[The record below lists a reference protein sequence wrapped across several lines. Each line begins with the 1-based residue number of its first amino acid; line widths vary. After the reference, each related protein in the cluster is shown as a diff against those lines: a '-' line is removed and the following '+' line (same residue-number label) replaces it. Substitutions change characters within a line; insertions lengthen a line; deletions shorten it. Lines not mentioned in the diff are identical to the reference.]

1 MESAKPPI
9 WIRVLPKLKQDKF
22 YMELHRR
29 QKAVEMHDHAF
40 LELTYILE
48 GEVEHTLDGQT
59 SRLCRGDYLI
69 VDYGSRH
76 AYSAVGAEGFD
87 NLDCL
92 FLPELLDPVLKGT
105 ESLRALLEHYLLHF
119 NVQALLQN
127 PAHMVFHDDTGRIL
141 ELLERIRTEGEQRA
155 AGYTEIIRCYL
166 IEILILTVRRMS
178 TAQIAS
184 SGQSVSDYLS
194 AYVAEHYMENL
205 TLRELAVTL
214 NYSLPYISKRFKED
228 TGISFVHY
236 LQSYRIMQACRLL
249 SSTKKTVAEITELV
263 GYRDVKFF
271 SALFKRTMGMSPADF
286 RRQKEK

>member
-92 FLPELLDPVLKGT
+92 FLPELLDPVLKG
-105 ESLRALLEHYLLHF
+105 SMKLYADACDLLAYCVKELDAYK
-119 NVQALLQN
+119 
-127 PAHMVFHDDTGRIL
+127 GRITD
-141 ELLERIRTEGEQRA
+141 I
-155 AGYTEIIRCYL
+155 
-166 IEILILTVRRMS
+166 
-178 TAQIAS
+178 
-184 SGQSVSDYLS
+184 
-194 AYVAEHYMENL
+194 H
-205 TLRELAVTL
+205 
-214 NYSLPYISKRFKED
+214 
-228 TGISFVHY
+228 
-236 LQSYRIMQACRLL
+236 
-249 SSTKKTVAEITELV
+249 
-263 GYRDVKFF
+263 
-271 SALFKRTMGMSPADF
+271 
-286 RRQKEK
+286 RQKLEKRGGESHDK